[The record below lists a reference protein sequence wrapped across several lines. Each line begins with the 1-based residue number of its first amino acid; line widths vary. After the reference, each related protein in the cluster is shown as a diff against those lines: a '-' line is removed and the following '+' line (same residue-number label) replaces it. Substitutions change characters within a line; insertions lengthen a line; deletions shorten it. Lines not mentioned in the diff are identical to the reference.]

1 MRPTPAVLLAAL
13 VCAGPAAA
21 QVVTPPEAP
30 KPEMPEYVPPP
41 PPEPAP
47 PPAPPLTE
55 IEYDSLVVRDD
66 EGRVVR
72 LTRPVGLE
80 ALPRNP
86 LIGEDQWERIG
97 EVLEARKERLQGIAV
112 DNTDIMLAIENG
124 VFDQIRNVADDNGRV
139 AMESARELIQPIL
152 EPLQPHQELVQE
164 GVLTDRQG
172 RMTDLIMRE
181 YQSVLLRDVAD
192 GFEPEPGSSAS
203 ELDGI
208 VRSAFE
214 QQVAEVRFEF
224 RRVLLLAAGNLDD
237 MLIAAGMTAED
248 RDAVS
253 TRIRSV
259 KGALTDEGRIGFMVE
274 LLSELDTDRA
284 EALMRAAADLD

>member
-1 MRPTPAVLLAAL
+1 
-13 VCAGPAAA
+13 
-21 QVVTPPEAP
+21 
-30 KPEMPEYVPPP
+30 MPEYVPPP
-41 PPEPAP
+41 PPEPAA

-55 IEYDSLVVRDD
+55 VDYESLVVRDGD
-66 EGRVVR
+66 GRLVR
-72 LTRPVGLE
+72 LERPVGLE

-86 LIGEDQWERIG
+86 LINEDQWEGIG
-97 EVLEARKERLQGIAV
+97 EVLEARRERLQGLAV

-124 VFDQIRNVADDNGRV
+124 VFDQIKNVADDNGRV

-152 EPLQPHQELVQE
+152 EPLQPHQELAQQ
-164 GVLTDRQG
+164 GVITDRQS

-192 GFEPEPGSSAS
+192 GFEPEPGSTAS

-214 QQVAEVRFEF
+214 QQIAEVRFEF
-224 RRVLLLAAGNLDD
+224 RRVLLLAAEHLDAV
-237 MLIAAGMTAED
+237 LIASGMTAED

-253 TRIRSV
+253 TQIRSV
-259 KGALTDEGRIGFMVE
+259 KGALTDEGRIEFMVE
-274 LLSELDTDRA
+274 LLGELDADRA
-284 EALMRAAADLD
+284 EAMMRAAADLD